1 MQRQR
6 KIIHVDMDAFYASIE
21 MRDDPDLQNK
31 PLVISR
37 NPQHTNGH
45 GVVATAN
52 YIARSYGIHSAMS
65 AQEAL
70 KKCPTAYFK
79 KPDFPKYKKVSHQIH
94 QIFHEYTDKI
104 EPVAFDEA
112 YLDVTDNFK
121 QFKSSV
127 SLAHRIQQEIYDQL
141 HLTCSTG
148 VSYNKFLA
156 KLASDYHKPVGMTI
170 INEEDVLDFLFPLP
184 IEKFRGIGKKTAPRM
199 RNLGINTGKD
209 LYQWKEIDLISHFG
223 KMGHILYQRVRGI
236 DNRPV
241 EWQRERKSI
250 GSQRTFDQPLNS
262 IEQVDEQLKLTAQ
275 RLVHELNRQQ
285 KHGKTL
291 VIKVRDSHFETLTK
305 RLSFDDDLDNQVDA
319 FVYYGRKLFDEIQN
333 DLIDVRLLGL
343 TITNLDP
350 LDYENIRLD
359 L

>member
-1 MQRQR
+1 MHKQR

-21 MRDDPDLQNK
+21 MRDNPDLQNK
-31 PLVISR
+31 ALVISR

-70 KKCPTAYFK
+70 KKCPDAYFK
-79 KPDFPKYKKVSHQIH
+79 KPDFSKYKKISHQIH
-94 QIFHEYTDKI
+94 RIFHEYTNKI
-104 EPVAFDEA
+104 EPVALDEA
-112 YLDVTDNFK
+112 YLDVTENLK
-121 QFKSSV
+121 QFESPV
-127 SLAHRIQQEIYDQL
+127 SLAHQVQQEIYDRLQ
-141 HLTCSTG
+141 LTCSTG
-148 VSYNKFLA
+148 ISYNKFLA

-199 RNLGINTGKD
+199 RELGINTGED
-209 LYQWKEIDLISHFG
+209 LYRWKEIDLISHFG

-241 EWQRERKSI
+241 EWQRERKSV

-262 IEQVDEQLKLTAQ
+262 IEQVDEQLNLTAE
-275 RLVHELNRQQ
+275 RLVRELDRQQ
-285 KHGKTL
+285 KHGKTI
-291 VIKVRDSHFETLTK
+291 VIKVRDSRFETITK
-305 RLSFDDDLDNQVDA
+305 RLSFDDDLDNQVDI
-319 FVYYGRKLFDEIQN
+319 FVYYGRRLFDEIQN
-333 DLIDVRLLGL
+333 DQIDVRLLGL

>member
-1 MQRQR
+1 MAKQR
-6 KIIHVDMDAFYASIE
+6 KIVHVDMDAFYASVE
-21 MRDDPDLQNK
+21 MRDHPELRTK

-37 NPQHTNGH
+37 NPQHTGGR

-70 KKCPTAYFK
+70 KRCPQAYFK
-79 KPDFPKYKKVSHQIH
+79 KPDFPKYKRVSHQIH
-94 QIFHEYTDKI
+94 TIFHEYTDKI

-112 YLDVTDNFK
+112 YLDVTENKPGID
-121 QFKSSV
+121 SAV
-127 SLAHRIQQEIYDQL
+127 ALAHRIQQEIYDQL

-170 INEEDVLDFLFPLP
+170 INPEDA
-184 IEKFRGIGKKTAPRM
+184 E
-199 RNLGINTGKD
+199 LGINTGED
-209 LYQWKEIDLISHFG
+209 LYHWKEIDLISKFG

-236 DNRPV
+236 DDRPV
-241 EWQRERKSI
+241 EWQRERKSV

-262 IEQVDEQLKLTAQ
+262 IEQVDEQLKLTAE
-275 RLVHELNRQQ
+275 RLIAELKRQQ
-285 KHGKTL
+285 KHGKTI
-291 VIKVRDSHFETLTK
+291 VIKVRDSHFETVTK
-305 RLSFDDDLDNQVDA
+305 RLTFDDYLDNQVENFA
-319 FVYYGRKLFDEIQN
+319 YYGRQLFDEIQDN
-333 DLIDVRLLGL
+333 LIDVRLLGL

-350 LDYENIRLD
+350 LEFENIRLD